1 MDKAERKRQERKERK
16 ERAAEAAQAPVS
28 PSSPPMGTPAKVVA
42 LIVAAGLLA
51 MLAWT
56 VVWRAEH
63 PSLVEKPR
71 QSRAQASSQGMP
83 GDPQQ
88 NMGMITALMEKL
100 KENPDDV
107 HTLHTLAEQFM
118 RMQAW
123 DRAEALL
130 ERAVVAD
137 PTNGSVLNL
146 MGIVEFNLKRY
157 RDAADKFE
165 LLLEQAPDDLMAR
178 YNLGVLYGHFLEDKD
193 KAVEYFQSVVDAE
206 NAPEDMRKEAAGAI
220 KALP

>member
-1 MDKAERKRQERKERK
+1 MGKAERKRQERKER
-16 ERAAEAAQAPVS
+16 AAAQAVQAPEA
-28 PSSPPMGTPAKVVA
+28 PSGRPMGTPVKAVA
-42 LIVAAGLLA
+42 LVVAAGLLA

-56 VVWRAEH
+56 VVWRAEN

-71 QSRAQASSQGMP
+71 QSRSQASSQGMP

-130 ERAVVAD
+130 SRAIVAD
-137 PTNGSVLNL
+137 PTNSSVLNL
-146 MGIVEFNLKRY
+146 MGITEFNLKRY

-165 LLLEQAPDDLMAR
+165 LLLELEPDDLMAR
-178 YNLGVLYGHFLEDKD
+178 YNLGVIYGHFLENKD

-206 NAPEDMRKEAAGAI
+206 NAPEDMRKEAAEAI
-220 KALP
+220 KSLP

>member
-1 MDKAERKRQERKERK
+1 M
-16 ERAAEAAQAPVS
+16 
-28 PSSPPMGTPAKVVA
+28 
-42 LIVAAGLLA
+42 
-51 MLAWT
+51 
-56 VVWRAEH
+56 
-63 PSLVEKPR
+63 
-71 QSRAQASSQGMP
+71 
-83 GDPQQ
+83 
-88 NMGMITALMEKL
+88 
-100 KENPDDV
+100 

-130 ERAVVAD
+130 SRAIVAD

-165 LLLEQAPDDLMAR
+165 LLLEQEPDDLMAR
-178 YNLGVLYGHFLEDKD
+178 YNLGVLYGHFLEDKG

-206 NAPEDMRKEAAGAI
+206 KAPEDMRKEAAEAI

>member
-1 MDKAERKRQERKERK
+1 MDKAERKRQERK

-71 QSRAQASSQGMP
+71 QSRAQASQGMA

-130 ERAVVAD
+130 ERAIVA
-137 PTNGSVLNL
+137 

-206 NAPEDMRKEAAGAI
+206 NAPEDMRKEAAEAI